1 MKKNKKNFHKN
12 RNRKLE
18 KKRNIRKSFNKK
30 RNKRH
35 NRYSIFTI
43 IKKDKEKWI
52 ESLKSEEENIEKEI
66 FWDFV
71 DTNFD
76 YTKEETQQLF
86 EEFIDKHYR
95 DFYNEFLDN
104 EYLDNEEFIDNE
116 FLDNEIEDM
125 IYEELFEKYI
135 EKFFEE
141 KGLSIYE

>member
-43 IKKDKEKWI
+43 IKKDQEKWI

-76 YTKEETQQLF
+76 YTKEETQQL
-86 EEFIDKHYR
+86 
-95 DFYNEFLDN
+95 YNEFLDN
-104 EYLDNEEFIDNE
+104 EYLEYLDNEEFIDNE